1 MQTKGKM
8 HTADQRKNT
17 DSIQTTDDC
26 KLQTTNLLDDDDVC
40 PSLAKKTI
48 AKYTLTVLF
57 P

>member
-26 KLQTTNLLDDDDVC
+26 KLQTTNLLNDDVH
-40 PSLAKKTI
+40 PSLAKKTMT
-48 AKYTLTVLF
+48 KYILTVLF